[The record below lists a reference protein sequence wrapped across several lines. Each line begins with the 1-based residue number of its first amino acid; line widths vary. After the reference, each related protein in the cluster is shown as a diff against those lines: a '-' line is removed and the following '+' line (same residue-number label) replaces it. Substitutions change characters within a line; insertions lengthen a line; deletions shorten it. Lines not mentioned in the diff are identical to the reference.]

1 MGNLLGPAHCV
12 IKTVPPDTRVNLSFI
27 EAEFWG
33 AGIDP
38 KQPKTGSNS
47 TFLLRKKKRTKK
59 KVSFRSL
66 AANTF

>member
-12 IKTVPPDTRVNLSFI
+12 IKTVPPDTRVNFSFI

>member
-33 AGIDP
+33 VGIDP

-47 TFLLRKKKRTKK
+47 TFLLREKRELRKKCH
-59 KVSFRSL
+59 SGH
-66 AANTF
+66 